1 MNMKNLILL
10 CVLLISLS
18 ACENLLFKAEQ
29 VSITDAAWDKEKVI
43 SIPMQIADTSSTF
56 DYYVSLRNTEEY
68 PYQNI
73 FLFIDLEF
81 PNGRMLR
88 DTLGVDLA
96 ASDGRWK
103 GKGAGSSYDN
113 RILVNR
119 KMKFPLP
126 GDYTFRIRHAMREEQ
141 LKGIQSVGVEFDY
154 VR

>member
-141 LKGIQSVGVEFDY
+141 LKGIQTVGVEFDY